1 MDDRGPDSRGKRWLR
16 ALVSDT
22 SEILAPL
29 KSLLVCDAVLFD
41 EPVRYIAVVP
51 NPENRFA
58 RARNGEV
65 GLDEA
70 WTLAKVV
77 REIAAADE
85 GQKKRAI
92 IAIVD
97 VNGQAYGRREE
108 SLGLFLG
115 CAAAVAAY
123 ATARLSGHPVVSLIV
138 GHAFSGG
145 FLAHGYQANRIL
157 AVEAPEVVVHAMG
170 KSATARVTR
179 RDHDEL
185 DKYAGDIIPMACDI
199 QAYAKLGTLHKL
211 IRGVC
216 GDSPTPGDV
225 QRVLNELK
233 SAIVHARA
241 GSLDLSH
248 RLDNPEAL
256 ESRKASLEVRRR
268 LTEQWNSLPD

>member
-1 MDDRGPDSRGKRWLR
+1 VNNTP
-16 ALVSDT
+16 
-22 SEILAPL
+22 EIIAPL
-29 KSLLVCDAVLFD
+29 RSLLLCDALLFD
-41 EPVRYIAVVP
+41 EQVRYTVVVP
-51 NPENRFA
+51 DPENRFP

-70 WTLAKVV
+70 WTLAEVV
-77 REIAAADE
+77 REAVAADE
-85 GQKKRAI
+85 EQKKRAI

-123 ATARLSGHPVVSLIV
+123 ATARLSGHPVISLIV
-138 GHAFSGG
+138 GRAFSGG

-157 AVEAPEVVVHAMG
+157 AIEAPGVSVHAMG
-170 KSATARVTR
+170 KSATARITR
-179 RDHDEL
+179 RDQDEL
-185 DKYAGDIIPMACDI
+185 DKYAGDILPMSCDI
-199 QAYAKLGTLHKL
+199 QAYARLGTLHRL

-216 GDSPTPGDV
+216 GDSPTPVDV
-225 QRVLNELK
+225 QRVRNELK

-241 GSLDLSH
+241 GSVDLSN
-248 RLDNPEAL
+248 RLENPEAL

-268 LTEQWNSLPD
+268 LTHQWNSLPD

>member
-1 MDDRGPDSRGKRWLR
+1 MDNRGDDSRGKRWLR

-41 EPVRYIAVVP
+41 EQVRYTAVVP
-51 NPENRFA
+51 DPENRFP

-77 REIAAADE
+77 RETVAADE
-85 GQKKRAI
+85 GPKKRAI

-115 CAAAVAAY
+115 CAAAVTAY

-157 AVEAPEVVVHAMG
+157 AIEAPEVVVHAMG

-179 RDHDEL
+179 RAHDEL
-185 DKYAGDIIPMACDI
+185 DRYASDIIPMSCDI
-199 QAYAKLGTLHKL
+199 QAYAKLGTLHTL

-216 GDSPTPGDV
+216 GDSPTLGDLE
-225 QRVLNELK
+225 RVRNELK

-241 GSLDLSH
+241 GSVDLSN

-268 LTEQWNSLPD
+268 LTNQWSSLPD